1 MEIDD
6 ETNEMGA
13 SNDSSEFNAEMLS
26 LPATSSSSSLTTL
39 DESSCSSDENIT
51 HACKC
56 ATFVRQPNLA
66 DNVFYRCLAQDMRY
80 GIYYPCSQRAQLMHA
95 TMFHDHRQCQ
105 HCRTFCYQGNF
116 MVCTEGDVDHWMDRA
131 CFRTM
136 NRRCAHCDSL
146 GPHIERWNFH
156 PERSA
161 VFNKLADMLFE
172 YNTGKQ
178 LNLLSLCDEDS
189 ERWLLEVLDSVLSQ
203 SAESAKSSGLCD
215 SIANG
220 DHRALLRT
228 LLVNVF
234 PENEDSNDDLHK
246 AINECLRH
254 DDNLALLIL
263 LQFVDIRP
271 NFENLALAIN
281 RGNVRAVNV
290 LLYHGAPLHAN
301 NSGMEMDNLLNY
313 ALDLHK
319 LNVADEILKCA
330 SAYEGFIDRRH
341 IDTLVCDA
349 VSAGD
354 IDRLRL
360 VMQHSANIC
369 AKDEGG
375 ESVLHRLARCHDKNA
390 VQVSGLR

>member
-80 GIYYPCSQRAQLMHA
+80 GIYYPCSQRAQLVLACGIVEKFYCEMHA

-156 PERSA
+156 PER
-161 VFNKLADMLFE
+161 
-172 YNTGKQ
+172 
-178 LNLLSLCDEDS
+178 
-189 ERWLLEVLDSVLSQ
+189 
-203 SAESAKSSGLCD
+203 
-215 SIANG
+215 
-220 DHRALLRT
+220 
-228 LLVNVF
+228 
-234 PENEDSNDDLHK
+234 
-246 AINECLRH
+246 
-254 DDNLALLIL
+254 
-263 LQFVDIRP
+263 FVDIRP

-330 SAYEGFIDRRH
+330 SAYEGFIMAKMLCKSAYVTRFF
-341 IDTLVCDA
+341 VDA
-349 VSAGD
+349 INVEGQTATNIACQSNNWD
-354 IDRLRL
+354 I
-360 VMQHSANIC
+360 
-369 AKDEGG
+369 AK
-375 ESVLHRLARCHDKNA
+375 
-390 VQVSGLR
+390 